1 MESVAPSGTFFVFEG
16 NFVYVIFGDVPRR
29 DACMKFSLKKAIAI
43 GLCAGFGVGAY
54 AENPISSYHYLA
66 DPSAASDGDTFYIL
80 TDTDDMCV
88 SDNPFAYN
96 IVGLYAFSSKDM
108 VNWTDHGMVFQSK
121 REFGT
126 YPGNT
131 WASGIA
137 VRNGRPFIVYPDG
150 ASGVG
155 MITAPSIDGPYT
167 DPIME
172 TYGKP
177 RIAGGT
183 NSFLG
188 NCDDIDHC
196 FDPGIFFDD
205 DGSGYVIFGGGS
217 ATSQKRP
224 IGNNFDLIKFSES
237 NGKITLDK
245 NSLTRISAEKSFEAP
260 YIHKHGDWYYI
271 SFNNS
276 GQEIGYGM
284 SKNPAGPYAYKGI
297 AIGAVWQIN
306 DCETHSCDGGN
317 NHQGFADFKGKTY
330 AVYHDRRLVRAK
342 EHPASL
348 GIADPEPGN
357 HRSVSIDEI
366 TYAADGTINK
376 LKFTKEGP
384 AQVGKFDPYNTYKAL
399 TSSKQRNVRSRTDWT
414 KGQAVKHVLTPLA
427 TKESWI
433 RVTGVDFGKGA
444 ENLRIKAAN
453 VGDNNKVEIR
463 KGSVTGTLAGT
474 CTLAKTSGWQSYT
487 DNDCAMSGLSGVV
500 DQLFFVFKGAKDST
514 MGILEWE
521 FQGTKREPEPQTP
534 FGGKAHAIPG
544 TIQIENFDIPGI
556 GNGNDSY
563 YDTDD
568 ANQGTSN
575 YRKGTGVDLK
585 EDDKGRIVLGWG
597 NTDEWLEYT
606 VNIEKAGDYTMYAAV
621 ATGTAD
627 GASFKLSIDG
637 KDITDDIMVTANAGE
652 ENFDDYAKVKANV
665 TLPAG
670 EHILRFTITKAWLD
684 VDFINFEAGKDAVD
698 SDPLGEKSPEIEEN
712 PEEDEDLS
720 AVANKLQFQ
729 APVQTQFDIFD
740 LKGNKISSVKA
751 KTIDEA
757 TAMWKQSGAAVNQGI
772 YLIRNRTNGMV
783 TKVRALR

>member
-1 MESVAPSGTFFVFEG
+1 MNM
-16 NFVYVIFGDVPRR
+16 NF
-29 DACMKFSLKKAIAI
+29 KKALPRA
-43 GLCAGFGVGAY
+43 VGATLIAGLATFGL

-88 SDNPFAYN
+88 STDPFQYN
-96 IVGLYAFSSKDM
+96 IIGLYAFSSKDM
-108 VNWTDHGMVFQSK
+108 VNWTDHGLIFQSK

-167 DPIME
+167 DPIKE
-172 TYGKP
+172 AYNVNY
-177 RIAGGT
+177 IAANWGG
-183 NSFLG
+183 SVIG
-188 NCDDIDHC
+188 GCDDIDHC

-217 ATSQKRP
+217 ASSQKRP

-237 NGKITLDK
+237 NGKVTVDK
-245 NSLTRISAEKSFEAP
+245 NSLKRISAEKSFEAP

-276 GQEIGYGM
+276 SQEIGYGM
-284 SKNPAGPYAYKGI
+284 SKNPAGPYTYKGI

-348 GIADPEPGN
+348 GVADPEPGN

-366 TYAADGTINK
+366 TYAADGSINK
-376 LKFTKEGP
+376 LVFTKEGP
-384 AQVGKFDPYNTYKAL
+384 KQVGKFDPFNTYKAL

-414 KGQAVKHVLTPLA
+414 KGQPVKHVLTPLA

-433 RVTGVDFGKGA
+433 RVTGVDFGNGA

-463 KGSVTGTLAGT
+463 KGGVTGTLAGT

-500 DQLFFVFKGAKDST
+500 DQLFFVFKGTKDST

-534 FGGKAHAIPG
+534 FGGKATPIPG
-544 TIQIENFDIPGI
+544 KLEMENFDEPGY
-556 GNGNDSY
+556 GAGNDSY
-563 YDTDD
+563 YENDEEDHGETE
-568 ANQGTSN
+568 
-575 YRKGTGVDLK
+575 YRKGTGVDIYK
-585 EDDKGRIVLGWG
+585 KATGYIVGYNQKG
-597 NTDEWLEYT
+597 EWLEYT
-606 VNIEKAGDYTMYAAV
+606 VNVAKDGDYTMYAAV
-621 ATGTAD
+621 ASANETSG
-627 GASFKLSIDG
+627 FQLSVDG
-637 KDITDDIMVTANAGE
+637 KALTDTIMVPKAASGE
-652 ENFDDYAKVKANV
+652 ENYDDYNKVKRNISL
-665 TLPAG
+665 TAG
-670 EHILRFTITKAWLD
+670 SHIIRFTVTGDWMDID
-684 VDFINFEAGKDAVD
+684 YINFLEGKDAPD
-698 SDPLGEKSPEIEEN
+698 TEPIPGKEDDPSLAIGSVKF
-712 PEEDEDLS
+712 DVAS
-720 AVANKLQFQ
+720 AAEYNV
-729 APVQTQFDIFD
+729 FD
-740 LKGNKISSVKA
+740 LQGHLKGSVSLTGKNAVQVLNAAGFA
-751 KTIDEA
+751 KGVY
-757 TAMWKQSGAAVNQGI
+757 MLKQVGGSKKMLVNSA
-772 YLIRNRTNGMV
+772 
-783 TKVRALR
+783 K